1 MAIGKLTKGNNAA
14 GLVDYILADQDH
26 KGEHRDRAVIVGGT
40 LGFDAQAAKAHLG
53 ALKNLRPSL
62 TRNVAHMSIS
72 LPEGDRA
79 LSDEEWSQIGDMW
92 AAQMG
97 FEAYMT
103 VCHGDHIHI
112 AASRIKIDGSVVSDA
127 HDFRRSEAVIRE
139 IEARFDLIRV
149 QPSHLLDPSRARDH
163 VTAPTRG
170 EFEMADRGVIS
181 TKAQLQALLNDL
193 TAAPITATDFVEA
206 LEECGVD
213 VRPNISAVTG
223 TLSGFSFGLDG
234 HHISASQ
241 IGRKFSLKHLNE
253 RGFTY
258 EQDRD
263 FSTLIGAKERS
274 VERALARSTGADAR
288 IEPRD
293 ASADRGASNSSG
305 EETTARDRGAS
316 AGGGGHVHPKE
327 GRETDR
333 PEVALVGEGAVENAK
348 RPERT
353 QESPRQ
359 VGDGDKGGTTGSPSG
374 FGGASRGSFGDAWHG
389 TGDSGWSILDGDDWE
404 ALFRFFKDWSRSIT
418 ASRGAARIC
427 PSGGPPALPAT
438 EPQRQLR
445 SAPDG
450 SGPTLP
456 SRPISV
462 LSGSPDG
469 GASES
474 IGSPVETLAS
484 ENRAK
489 DHPALNGCDESAEV
503 IEEPGEPFG
512 RLKPT
517 ADDDQ
522 ETGPRFGP

>member
-112 AASRIKIDGSVVSDA
+112 AASRIRLDGSVVSDA

-139 IEARFDLIRV
+139 IEARFDLIHV

-163 VTAPTRG
+163 VAAPTRG

-181 TKAQLQALLNDL
+181 TKARLQVLLNDL

-213 VRPNISAVTG
+213 VRPNVSAETG

-418 ASRGAARIC
+418 ASRGGARTS

-445 SAPDG
+445 SAADG

-456 SRPISV
+456 SRPTRV
-462 LSGSPDG
+462 LSDPPDG
-469 GASES
+469 SSSES
-474 IGSPVETLAS
+474 IGGPMETSAS

-489 DHPALNGCDESAEV
+489 HHPALNGCDESAEV

-512 RLKPT
+512 PLKPT